1 MRRSLQDSIVGFS
14 LLGGI
19 LIFTFFSFWLRGV
32 RLSSKNWYLFAE
44 FNNASGLS
52 KKSPVTYRGIL
63 VGSIEDILFTN
74 ESIKAKIVL
83 NNPEIILPKPAFA
96 KVVTNS
102 FLGGDV
108 QVALETSEKTI
119 PKNISKPT
127 SDKCNSK
134 LIICQGDSITGK
146 QLSSLSNITNK
157 ISQLLKESNQE
168 NLIENLINS
177 IDQFDST
184 QENLDELIYLS
195 KQEILRVKPLINEI
209 TIAANNLNNI
219 LSTINNKEPLNDLV
233 NSLSFVNFSKSL
245 LISSILLEIDFAALI
260 VILMS
265 LRVSLLFIVDKI
277 LFKLLAAMVIS
288 LIKGLT
294 LRISCFDK

>member
-1 MRRSLQDSIVGFS
+1 MRRSLRDSIVGFS

-32 RLSSKNWYLFAE
+32 RLSSRNWYLFAE

-83 NNPEIILPKPAFA
+83 NNPDIILPKPAFA
-96 KVVTNS
+96 RVVTNS

-119 PKNISKPT
+119 PKNSANAI
-127 SDKCNSK
+127 SDKCDSK
-134 LIICQGDSITGK
+134 VIICQGDTITGK
-146 QLSSLSNITNK
+146 QLSSLSNITNR
-157 ISQLLKESNQE
+157 INQILKESNQG
-168 NLIENLINS
+168 NLIENVVKS
-177 IDQFDST
+177 IDQFDKT

-195 KQEILRVKPLINEI
+195 KQEIIRVKPLIKEV
-209 TIAANNLNNI
+209 TIAAGHLNNI
-219 LSTINNKEPLNDLV
+219 LSAINDEETLKDIKLTIGAAESISGKFDNISDDFEQLLKDKELTKSIRDLTIGLSRFLN
-233 NSLSFVNFSKSL
+233 
-245 LISSILLEIDFAALI
+245 EIYP
-260 VILMS
+260 
-265 LRVSLLFIVDKI
+265 
-277 LFKLLAAMVIS
+277 
-288 LIKGLT
+288 
-294 LRISCFDK
+294 